1 MSEMNGRRLIARWW
15 VKIPQLMGTVVHPII
30 SHYWQRFIHPDSRSL
45 LSQQIC
51 RCLPIYIYIYHMYT
65 CPLATVMGLR
75 WCTPHARDQTVKGQ
89 EAEGRGVPELFS
101 ARRCKFGTPKI
112 LRITGGGVVEG
123 VVLGGGSGSCIPM
136 MYGWW
141 FLYVFVTSMDD
152 SGGTKWKWFS
162 MVVIVWLMFL

>member
-1 MSEMNGRRLIARWW
+1 MSENPSADGYCSW
-15 VKIPQLMGTVVHPII
+15 P
-30 SHYWQRFIHPDSRSL
+30 SHYIPLLTAFHTSWFKKFAFSTNLSL
-45 LSQQIC
+45 PS
-51 RCLPIYIYIYHMYT
+51 YIYIYHMYT
-65 CPLATVMGLR
+65 CSLPTVTGLR
-75 WCTPHARDQTVKGQ
+75 WCTPDARDQTVKGQ

>member
-1 MSEMNGRRLIARWW
+1 MSENPSADGYCSS
-15 VKIPQLMGTVVHPII
+15 
-30 SHYWQRFIHPDSRSL
+30 SHYIPLLTAFHTSWFKKFAFSTNLSL
-45 LSQQIC
+45 PSY
-51 RCLPIYIYIYHMYT
+51 IYIYIYHMYT

-112 LRITGGGVVEG
+112 LRITGGGSWG
-123 VVLGGGSGSCIPM
+123 GSFGGGSGSCIPM

>member
-1 MSEMNGRRLIARWW
+1 MSENPSADGYCSW
-15 VKIPQLMGTVVHPII
+15 P
-30 SHYWQRFIHPDSRSL
+30 SHYIPLLTAFHTSWFKKFAFSTNLSL
-45 LSQQIC
+45 PSY
-51 RCLPIYIYIYHMYT
+51 IYIYISYVHMF
-65 CPLATVMGLR
+65 PSHRNGLEVV
-75 WCTPHARDQTVKGQ
+75 HARCTWSNRQ
-89 EAEGRGVPELFS
+89 RPRS
-101 ARRCKFGTPKI
+101 RRPRCAWIVQCKEVQIWYSKNSENN
-112 LRITGGGVVEG
+112 GGGVVEG